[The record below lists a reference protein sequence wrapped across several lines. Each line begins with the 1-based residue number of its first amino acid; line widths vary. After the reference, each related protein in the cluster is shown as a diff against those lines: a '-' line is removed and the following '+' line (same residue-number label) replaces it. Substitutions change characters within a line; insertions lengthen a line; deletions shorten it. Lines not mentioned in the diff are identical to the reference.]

1 MALRNL
7 TVRSTI
13 LQQIRCNRSRKA
25 KDSSKSRPS
34 EHLLLGSKVSCAL
47 DQFATG
53 RHLEQPHLNG
63 EIALHKSDYIP
74 AYYERAIREKNEPV
88 LVTHRSSTGS

>member
-13 LQQIRCNRSRKA
+13 LQQIRCNRSGEA

-34 EHLLLGSKVSCAL
+34 KRLLLGSKVSCAL

-53 RHLEQPHLNG
+53 RHLG
-63 EIALHKSDYIP
+63 
-74 AYYERAIREKNEPV
+74 
-88 LVTHRSSTGS
+88 